1 MCCAVCLEVQGA
13 QCHMLTCSLPLNA
26 AVPMSVI
33 QGNFELGYETIRPGG
48 NGSAFGL
55 RPTAENVEHQ
65 ALMDPLSL
73 EAGYERMYTA
83 TRGRTPPAVY
93 NQLETLTS
101 DAPAEY
107 TVPQGASSHPGYEKL
122 SVEAQYT
129 VSDRPS
135 CLK

>member
-1 MCCAVCLEVQGA
+1 
-13 QCHMLTCSLPLNA
+13 MLTCSLPLNA

-33 QGNFELGYETIRPGG
+33 QDNSELGYETIRPGG

-55 RPTAENVEHQ
+55 PPAAEHVEHQ
-65 ALMDPLSL
+65 ALTGPLSL
-73 EAGYERMYTA
+73 EAGYERMYTS

-107 TVPQGASSHPGYEKL
+107 TVPQGASSPPGYGKL

-129 VSDRPS
+129 VSD
-135 CLK
+135 